1 MLAIRVACVLGVPLP
16 EPSVSPLIESLAA
29 RISLGDVRP
38 GPEVRRRAAVAVVLQ
53 GEASPRVLLMKRIDR
68 VGDPWSGHISLPGGG
83 YHASDGDL
91 RITAIR
97 ETQEELGIDLH
108 GARLLGNLE
117 TLQPRTS
124 GPSGIEVTP
133 FVFATAEALEPVC
146 GPEALAAFWL
156 PLELAASGSLDSTF
170 THPAT
175 QIAFPSW
182 SYEGY
187 VIWGMTRR
195 ILEVVLELAH
205 PA

>member
-1 MLAIRVACVLGVPLP
+1 MSAS
-16 EPSVSPLIESLAA
+16 SVSASSVSESAVSALIESLAA
-29 RISLGDVRP
+29 RLSLGDVRP

-53 GEASPRVLLMKRIDR
+53 GEASPRVLLMKRVDR

-83 YHASDGDL
+83 YQASDGDL
-91 RITAIR
+91 RVTAIR

-117 TLQPRTS
+117 TLHPRSS

-156 PLELAASGSLDSTF
+156 PLELAASGALDSTF
-170 THPAT
+170 THPST
-175 QIAFPSW
+175 QTAFPSW

-195 ILEVVLELAH
+195 ILEVVLELAR
-205 PA
+205 PQA